1 MKKDQYFNLE
11 VNLLNDDNIAGMM
24 SELDAAEALG
34 IYVMLLLHL
43 RTKDNYEASCTPLL
57 LRAFARRYDLEL
69 DMLEK
74 VLHDYNLFE
83 VDEERQTFRA
93 PYLDRVMQRLEEK
106 WRMDTENGKKGGRP
120 KKRAKCAETPATK
133 GRKPNETQERREE
146 EKIGIAAVVNNSSNT
161 LAGGAADAATVV
173 EEIPAMA
180 ATGNSGTAESS
191 GIRGTSEITVIP
203 ETEEKI
209 SATGTSRVSEITG
222 DSGSSGSS
230 RVSEITGDSGS
241 SGSSRA
247 SEIMGASGSSRSS
260 RASEIT
266 GASESSRTSRTSETS
281 EVRTASSVPVERG
294 MRIRAVDEEGQQP
307 LQPVLSW
314 EVLVDRL
321 ADSRLYME
329 LAGQRSGLGRLFIDH
344 QQQIIGLFKKHILLY
359 GKEGGLL
366 FFEDVKRY
374 FSNYIAAGSPTCR
387 MLREELMRE
396 IKERESRDVSRFESI
411 VDGKRMYLG
420 RLIPDSAP
428 PRPDNSAVW
437 DDAHKRWGH

>member
-146 EKIGIAAVVNNSSNT
+146 EKIGITPVVNNSSNT
-161 LAGGAADAATVV
+161 PAGEAADAATVV
-173 EEIPAMA
+173 TEIPATA
-180 ATGNSGTAESS
+180 ATGNSGAAGSS
-191 GIRGTSEITVIP
+191 GTSRTSEITVIP
-203 ETEEKI
+203 ETEGKI
-209 SATGTSRVSEITG
+209 YVTGISRASEIIG
-222 DSGSSGSS
+222 ASGSSGSS
-230 RVSEITGDSGS
+230 K
-241 SGSSRA
+241 
-247 SEIMGASGSSRSS
+247 
-260 RASEIT
+260 ASEIT
-266 GASESSRTSRTSETS
+266 GASGSSRTSRTSETS
-281 EVRTASSVPVERG
+281 EVRTASSVPVGRG

-396 IKERESRDVSRFESI
+396 IKERESRDVSRFESV

>member
-57 LRAFARRYDLEL
+57 LRAFARRHDLEL

-146 EKIGIAAVVNNSSNT
+146 EKIGITPVVNNSSNT
-161 LAGGAADAATVV
+161 LAGGAADAAMVV
-173 EEIPAMA
+173 AEIPAAA
-180 ATGNSGTAESS
+180 ATGNSGASESS
-191 GIRGTSEITVIP
+191 RTSRTSEMTVIP

-209 SATGTSRVSEITG
+209 SA
-222 DSGSSGSS
+222 SG
-230 RVSEITGDSGS
+230 
-241 SGSSRA
+241 
-247 SEIMGASGSSRSS
+247 
-260 RASEIT
+260 
-266 GASESSRTSRTSETS
+266 TSETS
-281 EVRTASSVPVERG
+281 EVRTASSVPVGRG

-314 EVLVDRL
+314 ETLVDRL

-359 GKEGGLL
+359 GKESGLL

-396 IKERESRDVSRFESI
+396 IKERESRDVSRFESV

>member
-74 VLHDYNLFE
+74 VLRDYNLFE

-146 EKIGIAAVVNNSSNT
+146 EKIGITPVVNNSSNT
-161 LAGGAADAATVV
+161 FAGGAADAATIV
-173 EEIPAMA
+173 EEIPETA
-180 ATGNSGTAESS
+180 ATGNSGAAESS
-191 GIRGTSEITVIP
+191 RTSRTSGMTVIP

-209 SATGTSRVSEITG
+209 SATGTSRASEITG
-222 DSGSSGSS
+222 ASGSSG
-230 RVSEITGDSGS
+230 T
-241 SGSSRA
+241 SRA
-247 SEIMGASGSSRSS
+247 SEIMGASGSSRTS
-260 RASEIT
+260 RA
-266 GASESSRTSRTSETS
+266 SETS
-281 EVRTASSVPVERG
+281 EVRTASSVPVGRG

-314 EVLVDRL
+314 ETLVDRL

-396 IKERESRDVSRFESI
+396 IKERESKDVSRFESI

>member
-146 EKIGIAAVVNNSSNT
+146 EKIGITPVVNNSSNT

-173 EEIPAMA
+173 EE
-180 ATGNSGTAESS
+180 NSGAS
-191 GIRGTSEITVIP
+191 GISEITVIP

-209 SATGTSRVSEITG
+209 YVTGI
-222 DSGSSGSS
+222 
-230 RVSEITGDSGS
+230 
-241 SGSSRA
+241 
-247 SEIMGASGSSRSS
+247 S

-266 GASESSRTSRTSETS
+266 GASGSSGTSRASVITGASGSSRTSRASETS

-359 GKEGGLL
+359 GKESGLL

-396 IKERESRDVSRFESI
+396 IKERESKDVSRFESI

>member
-57 LRAFARRYDLEL
+57 LRAFARRHDLEL

-146 EKIGIAAVVNNSSNT
+146 EKIGITPVVNNSSNT
-161 LAGGAADAATVV
+161 LAGGAADAAMVV
-173 EEIPAMA
+173 AEIPAAA
-180 ATGNSGTAESS
+180 ATGNSGASESS
-191 GIRGTSEITVIP
+191 RTSRTSGMTVIP

-209 SATGTSRVSEITG
+209 SATGS
-222 DSGSSGSS
+222 
-230 RVSEITGDSGS
+230 
-241 SGSSRA
+241 
-247 SEIMGASGSSRSS
+247 
-260 RASEIT
+260 
-266 GASESSRTSRTSETS
+266 SETS
-281 EVRTASSVPVERG
+281 EVRTASSVPVGRG

-314 EVLVDRL
+314 ETLVDRL

-359 GKEGGLL
+359 GKESGLL

-396 IKERESRDVSRFESI
+396 IKERESRDVSRFESV

>member
-43 RTKDNYEASCTPLL
+43 RTKDNYEASCPPLL
-57 LRAFARRYDLEL
+57 LRAFARRHDLEL

-146 EKIGIAAVVNNSSNT
+146 EKIGITPVVNNSSNT
-161 LAGGAADAATVV
+161 LAGGAADAVTVV
-173 EEIPAMA
+173 AEIPAAA
-180 ATGNSGTAESS
+180 ATGNSGSSRASESS
-191 GIRGTSEITVIP
+191 RTSGSSESSRTSRTSEMTVIP

-209 SATGTSRVSEITG
+209 SATGTS
-222 DSGSSGSS
+222 
-230 RVSEITGDSGS
+230 
-241 SGSSRA
+241 
-247 SEIMGASGSSRSS
+247 
-260 RASEIT
+260 
-266 GASESSRTSRTSETS
+266 ETS
-281 EVRTASSVPVERG
+281 EVRTASSVPVGRG

-314 EVLVDRL
+314 ETLVDRL

-359 GKEGGLL
+359 GKESGLL

-396 IKERESRDVSRFESI
+396 IKERESRDVSRFESV

>member
-57 LRAFARRYDLEL
+57 LRAFARRHDLEL
-69 DMLEK
+69 DMLEM

-83 VDEERQTFRA
+83 VD
-93 PYLDRVMQRLEEK
+93 EEK

-146 EKIGIAAVVNNSSNT
+146 EKIGITPVVNNSSNT
-161 LAGGAADAATVV
+161 LAGGAADAAMVV
-173 EEIPAMA
+173 A
-180 ATGNSGTAESS
+180 
-191 GIRGTSEITVIP
+191 

-209 SATGTSRVSEITG
+209 SA
-222 DSGSSGSS
+222 SGS
-230 RVSEITGDSGS
+230 
-241 SGSSRA
+241 
-247 SEIMGASGSSRSS
+247 
-260 RASEIT
+260 
-266 GASESSRTSRTSETS
+266 SETS
-281 EVRTASSVPVERG
+281 EVRTASSVPVGRG

-314 EVLVDRL
+314 ETLVDRL

-359 GKEGGLL
+359 GKESGLL

-396 IKERESRDVSRFESI
+396 IKERESRDVSRFESV

>member
-146 EKIGIAAVVNNSSNT
+146 EKIGITPVVNNSSNT
-161 LAGGAADAATVV
+161 LAGGAADVAMVV
-173 EEIPAMA
+173 AEIPAAA
-180 ATGNSGTAESS
+180 ATGTSGNSGASESS
-191 GIRGTSEITVIP
+191 RTSRTSGMTVIP

-209 SATGTSRVSEITG
+209 SATGTS
-222 DSGSSGSS
+222 
-230 RVSEITGDSGS
+230 
-241 SGSSRA
+241 
-247 SEIMGASGSSRSS
+247 
-260 RASEIT
+260 
-266 GASESSRTSRTSETS
+266 ETS
-281 EVRTASSVPVERG
+281 EVRTASSVPVGRG

-314 EVLVDRL
+314 ETLVDRL

-359 GKEGGLL
+359 GKESGLL

-396 IKERESRDVSRFESI
+396 IKERESRDVSRFESV

>member
-57 LRAFARRYDLEL
+57 LRAFARRHDLEL

-146 EKIGIAAVVNNSSNT
+146 EKIGITPVVNNSSNT
-161 LAGGAADAATVV
+161 LAGGATDAAMVV
-173 EEIPAMA
+173 AEIPAAA
-180 ATGNSGTAESS
+180 ATGNSGNSGASESS
-191 GIRGTSEITVIP
+191 RTSRTSGMTVIP

-209 SATGTSRVSEITG
+209 SATGTS
-222 DSGSSGSS
+222 
-230 RVSEITGDSGS
+230 
-241 SGSSRA
+241 
-247 SEIMGASGSSRSS
+247 
-260 RASEIT
+260 
-266 GASESSRTSRTSETS
+266 ETS
-281 EVRTASSVPVERG
+281 EVRTASSVPVGRG

-314 EVLVDRL
+314 ETLVDRL

-359 GKEGGLL
+359 GKESGLL

-396 IKERESRDVSRFESI
+396 IKERESRDVSRFESV

>member
-57 LRAFARRYDLEL
+57 LRAFARRHDLEL

-146 EKIGIAAVVNNSSNT
+146 EKIGITPVVNNSSNT

-173 EEIPAMA
+173 AEIPAAA
-180 ATGNSGTAESS
+180 ATGNSGSS
-191 GIRGTSEITVIP
+191 RTSRTSEMTVIP

-209 SATGTSRVSEITG
+209 SA
-222 DSGSSGSS
+222 
-230 RVSEITGDSGS
+230 
-241 SGSSRA
+241 A
-247 SEIMGASGSSRSS
+247 AASG
-260 RASEIT
+260 
-266 GASESSRTSRTSETS
+266 TS
-281 EVRTASSVPVERG
+281 EVRTASSVPVGRG

-314 EVLVDRL
+314 ETLVDRL

-359 GKEGGLL
+359 GKESGLL

-396 IKERESRDVSRFESI
+396 IKERESRDVSRFESV

-420 RLIPDSAP
+420 RLIPNSAP

>member
-146 EKIGIAAVVNNSSNT
+146 EKIGITPVVNNSSNT
-161 LAGGAADAATVV
+161 LAGGAADAATVGTG
-173 EEIPAMA
+173 IPATA
-180 ATGNSGTAESS
+180 VTGNSGAAESS
-191 GIRGTSEITVIP
+191 GIKGTSGMTVIP

-209 SATGTSRVSEITG
+209 SATGTSRTSEITG
-222 DSGSSGSS
+222 DSGSSGTS
-230 RVSEITGDSGS
+230 RT
-241 SGSSRA
+241 
-247 SEIMGASGSSRSS
+247 SEIMGASG
-260 RASEIT
+260 
-266 GASESSRTSRTSETS
+266 SSRTSRTSETS

-314 EVLVDRL
+314 EALVDRL

-359 GKEGGLL
+359 GKESGLL

-396 IKERESRDVSRFESI
+396 IKERESKDVSRFESI

>member
-146 EKIGIAAVVNNSSNT
+146 EKIGITPVVNNSSNT

-173 EEIPAMA
+173 TGIPETA
-180 ATGNSGTAESS
+180 ATGTSGTAESS
-191 GIRGTSEITVIP
+191 GIKGTS
-203 ETEEKI
+203 
-209 SATGTSRVSEITG
+209 G
-222 DSGSSGSS
+222 
-230 RVSEITGDSGS
+230 
-241 SGSSRA
+241 
-247 SEIMGASGSSRSS
+247 
-260 RASEIT
+260 
-266 GASESSRTSRTSETS
+266 TSETS

-314 EVLVDRL
+314 EALVDRL

-359 GKEGGLL
+359 GKESGLL

-396 IKERESRDVSRFESI
+396 IKERESKDVSRFESI

>member
-57 LRAFARRYDLEL
+57 LRAFARRHDLEL

-146 EKIGIAAVVNNSSNT
+146 EKIGITPVVNNSSNT

-173 EEIPAMA
+173 AEIPAAA
-180 ATGNSGTAESS
+180 ATGNSRASESS
-191 GIRGTSEITVIP
+191 RTSRTSGMTVIP

-209 SATGTSRVSEITG
+209 SATGTS
-222 DSGSSGSS
+222 GS
-230 RVSEITGDSGS
+230 
-241 SGSSRA
+241 
-247 SEIMGASGSSRSS
+247 
-260 RASEIT
+260 
-266 GASESSRTSRTSETS
+266 SETS
-281 EVRTASSVPVERG
+281 EVRTASSVPVGRG

-314 EVLVDRL
+314 ETLVDRL

-359 GKEGGLL
+359 GKESGLL

-396 IKERESRDVSRFESI
+396 IKERESRDVSRFESV

>member
-57 LRAFARRYDLEL
+57 LRAFARRHDLEL

-146 EKIGIAAVVNNSSNT
+146 EKIGITPVVNNSSNT

-173 EEIPAMA
+173 AEIPAAA
-180 ATGNSGTAESS
+180 ATGNSGSSGASESS
-191 GIRGTSEITVIP
+191 RTSRTSGMTVIP

-209 SATGTSRVSEITG
+209 SATGS
-222 DSGSSGSS
+222 
-230 RVSEITGDSGS
+230 
-241 SGSSRA
+241 
-247 SEIMGASGSSRSS
+247 
-260 RASEIT
+260 
-266 GASESSRTSRTSETS
+266 SETS
-281 EVRTASSVPVERG
+281 EVRTASSVPVGRG

-314 EVLVDRL
+314 ETLVDRL

-359 GKEGGLL
+359 GKESGLL

-396 IKERESRDVSRFESI
+396 IKERESRDVSRFESV

>member
-57 LRAFARRYDLEL
+57 LRAFARRHDLEL

-146 EKIGIAAVVNNSSNT
+146 EKIGITPVVNNSSNT

-173 EEIPAMA
+173 AEIPAAA
-180 ATGNSGTAESS
+180 ATGNSGSSRASESS
-191 GIRGTSEITVIP
+191 RTSRTSEMTVIP

-209 SATGTSRVSEITG
+209 SA
-222 DSGSSGSS
+222 SG
-230 RVSEITGDSGS
+230 
-241 SGSSRA
+241 
-247 SEIMGASGSSRSS
+247 
-260 RASEIT
+260 
-266 GASESSRTSRTSETS
+266 TSETS
-281 EVRTASSVPVERG
+281 EVRTASSVPVGRG

-314 EVLVDRL
+314 ETLVDRL

-359 GKEGGLL
+359 GKESGLL

-396 IKERESRDVSRFESI
+396 IKERESRDVSRFESV

>member
-146 EKIGIAAVVNNSSNT
+146 EKIGITPVVNNSSNT
-161 LAGGAADAATVV
+161 PAGGAADAATVV
-173 EEIPAMA
+173 TGIPATA
-180 ATGNSGTAESS
+180 ATGNSGAAESS
-191 GIRGTSEITVIP
+191 RIRGTSGMTVIP

-209 SATGTSRVSEITG
+209 SATGTSRASEITG
-222 DSGSSGSS
+222 ASGSSG
-230 RVSEITGDSGS
+230 T
-241 SGSSRA
+241 SRA
-247 SEIMGASGSSRSS
+247 SEIMGASGSSRTS
-260 RASEIT
+260 RA
-266 GASESSRTSRTSETS
+266 SETS
-281 EVRTASSVPVERG
+281 EVRTASSVPVGRG

-314 EVLVDRL
+314 ETLVDRL

-359 GKEGGLL
+359 GKESGLL

-396 IKERESRDVSRFESI
+396 IKERESKDVSRFESI

>member
-57 LRAFARRYDLEL
+57 LRAFARRHDLEL

-146 EKIGIAAVVNNSSNT
+146 EKIGITPVVNNSSNT

-173 EEIPAMA
+173 AEIPAA
-180 ATGNSGTAESS
+180 GATGNSESS
-191 GIRGTSEITVIP
+191 RTSGSSGSSESSRTSRTSEMTVIP

-209 SATGTSRVSEITG
+209 SA
-222 DSGSSGSS
+222 SG
-230 RVSEITGDSGS
+230 
-241 SGSSRA
+241 
-247 SEIMGASGSSRSS
+247 
-260 RASEIT
+260 
-266 GASESSRTSRTSETS
+266 TSETS
-281 EVRTASSVPVERG
+281 EVRTASSVPVGRG

-314 EVLVDRL
+314 ETLVDL
-321 ADSRLYME
+321 LDDSGLYIE
-329 LAGQRSGLGRLFIDH
+329 LAGQRSGRGRLFIDH

-359 GKEGGLL
+359 GKESGLL

-396 IKERESRDVSRFESI
+396 IKERESRDVSRFESV

>member
-146 EKIGIAAVVNNSSNT
+146 EKIGITPVVNNSSNT
-161 LAGGAADAATVV
+161 LAGGATDAAMVV
-173 EEIPAMA
+173 AEIPAAA
-180 ATGNSGTAESS
+180 ATGNSGSS
-191 GIRGTSEITVIP
+191 RTSRTSEMTVIP

-209 SATGTSRVSEITG
+209 SA
-222 DSGSSGSS
+222 SG
-230 RVSEITGDSGS
+230 
-241 SGSSRA
+241 
-247 SEIMGASGSSRSS
+247 
-260 RASEIT
+260 
-266 GASESSRTSRTSETS
+266 TS
-281 EVRTASSVPVERG
+281 EVRTASSVPVGRG

-314 EVLVDRL
+314 ETLVDRL

-359 GKEGGLL
+359 GKESGLL

-396 IKERESRDVSRFESI
+396 IKERESRDVSRFESV

>member
-57 LRAFARRYDLEL
+57 LRAFARRHDLEL

-146 EKIGIAAVVNNSSNT
+146 EKIGITPVVNNSSNT

-173 EEIPAMA
+173 A
-180 ATGNSGTAESS
+180 
-191 GIRGTSEITVIP
+191 

-209 SATGTSRVSEITG
+209 SATG
-222 DSGSSGSS
+222 
-230 RVSEITGDSGS
+230 
-241 SGSSRA
+241 
-247 SEIMGASGSSRSS
+247 ASG
-260 RASEIT
+260 
-266 GASESSRTSRTSETS
+266 TSETS
-281 EVRTASSVPVERG
+281 EVRTASSVPVGRG

-314 EVLVDRL
+314 ETLVDRL

-359 GKEGGLL
+359 GKESGLL

-396 IKERESRDVSRFESI
+396 IKERESRDVSRFESV

-437 DDAHKRWGH
+437 DDAHKKWGH

>member
-57 LRAFARRYDLEL
+57 LRAFARRHDLEL

-146 EKIGIAAVVNNSSNT
+146 EKIGITPVVNNSSNT
-161 LAGGAADAATVV
+161 LAGGAADAVTVV
-173 EEIPAMA
+173 AEIPAAA
-180 ATGNSGTAESS
+180 ATGNSGSSRASESS
-191 GIRGTSEITVIP
+191 RTSGSSESSRTSGSSESSRTSRTSEMTVIP

-209 SATGTSRVSEITG
+209 SATGTS
-222 DSGSSGSS
+222 
-230 RVSEITGDSGS
+230 
-241 SGSSRA
+241 
-247 SEIMGASGSSRSS
+247 
-260 RASEIT
+260 
-266 GASESSRTSRTSETS
+266 ETS
-281 EVRTASSVPVERG
+281 EVRTASSVPVGRG

-314 EVLVDRL
+314 ETLVDRL

-359 GKEGGLL
+359 GKESGLL

-396 IKERESRDVSRFESI
+396 IKERESRDVSRFESV

>member
-57 LRAFARRYDLEL
+57 LRAFARRHDLEL

-146 EKIGIAAVVNNSSNT
+146 EKIGITPVVNNSSNT

-173 EEIPAMA
+173 AEIPAAA
-180 ATGNSGTAESS
+180 ATGNSRNSGASESS
-191 GIRGTSEITVIP
+191 RTSRTSGMTVIP

-209 SATGTSRVSEITG
+209 SA
-222 DSGSSGSS
+222 
-230 RVSEITGDSGS
+230 
-241 SGSSRA
+241 A
-247 SEIMGASGSSRSS
+247 AASG
-260 RASEIT
+260 
-266 GASESSRTSRTSETS
+266 TS
-281 EVRTASSVPVERG
+281 EVRTASSVPVGRG

-314 EVLVDRL
+314 ETLVDRL

-359 GKEGGLL
+359 GKESGLL

-396 IKERESRDVSRFESI
+396 IKERESRDVSRFESV

>member
-146 EKIGIAAVVNNSSNT
+146 EKIGITPVVNNSSNT
-161 LAGGAADAATVV
+161 LAGGAADAAMVV
-173 EEIPAMA
+173 AEIPAAA
-180 ATGNSGTAESS
+180 ATGNSGSSGASESS
-191 GIRGTSEITVIP
+191 RTSRTSEMTVIP

-209 SATGTSRVSEITG
+209 SATGTS
-222 DSGSSGSS
+222 
-230 RVSEITGDSGS
+230 
-241 SGSSRA
+241 
-247 SEIMGASGSSRSS
+247 
-260 RASEIT
+260 
-266 GASESSRTSRTSETS
+266 ETS
-281 EVRTASSVPVERG
+281 EVRTASSVPVGRG

-314 EVLVDRL
+314 ETLVDRL

-359 GKEGGLL
+359 GKESGLL

-396 IKERESRDVSRFESI
+396 IKERESRDVSRFESV

>member
-57 LRAFARRYDLEL
+57 LRAFARRHDLEL

-120 KKRAKCAETPATK
+120 KKRAKCAEPPATK

-146 EKIGIAAVVNNSSNT
+146 EKIGITPVVNNSSNT

-173 EEIPAMA
+173 AEIPAA
-180 ATGNSGTAESS
+180 GTSRTSGSSRASESS
-191 GIRGTSEITVIP
+191 RTSRASEMTVIP

-209 SATGTSRVSEITG
+209 SA
-222 DSGSSGSS
+222 
-230 RVSEITGDSGS
+230 
-241 SGSSRA
+241 A
-247 SEIMGASGSSRSS
+247 AASG
-260 RASEIT
+260 
-266 GASESSRTSRTSETS
+266 TS
-281 EVRTASSVPVERG
+281 EVRTASSVPVGRG

-314 EVLVDRL
+314 ETLVDRL

-359 GKEGGLL
+359 GKESGLL

-396 IKERESRDVSRFESI
+396 IKERESRDVSRFESV

>member
-57 LRAFARRYDLEL
+57 LRAFARRHDLEL

-146 EKIGIAAVVNNSSNT
+146 EKIGITPVVNNSSNT

-173 EEIPAMA
+173 AEIPAAA
-180 ATGNSGTAESS
+180 ATGNSGSSGASESS
-191 GIRGTSEITVIP
+191 RTSRTSEMTVIP

-209 SATGTSRVSEITG
+209 SA
-222 DSGSSGSS
+222 SGS
-230 RVSEITGDSGS
+230 
-241 SGSSRA
+241 
-247 SEIMGASGSSRSS
+247 
-260 RASEIT
+260 
-266 GASESSRTSRTSETS
+266 SETS
-281 EVRTASSVPVERG
+281 EVRTASSVPVGRG

-314 EVLVDRL
+314 ETLVDRL

-329 LAGQRSGLGRLFIDH
+329 LAGQRSSLGRLFIDH

-359 GKEGGLL
+359 GKESGLL

-396 IKERESRDVSRFESI
+396 IKERESRDVSRFESV

>member
-57 LRAFARRYDLEL
+57 LRAFARRYDLGL

-146 EKIGIAAVVNNSSNT
+146 EKIGITPVVNNSSNT

-173 EEIPAMA
+173 TGIPETA
-180 ATGNSGTAESS
+180 ATGNSGAAESS
-191 GIRGTSEITVIP
+191 GIKGTSEITVIP

-222 DSGSSGSS
+222 DSGSSGSL
-230 RVSEITGDSGS
+230 
-241 SGSSRA
+241 RA
-247 SEIMGASGSSRSS
+247 SEIMGASGSSRTS
-260 RASEIT
+260 RA
-266 GASESSRTSRTSETS
+266 SETS

-314 EVLVDRL
+314 EALVDRL

-396 IKERESRDVSRFESI
+396 IKERESKDVSRFESI

>member
-57 LRAFARRYDLEL
+57 LRAFARRHDLEL

-146 EKIGIAAVVNNSSNT
+146 EKIGITPVVNNSSNT

-173 EEIPAMA
+173 AEIPAA
-180 ATGNSGTAESS
+180 GTSRTSGSSRASESS
-191 GIRGTSEITVIP
+191 RTSRASEMTVIP

-209 SATGTSRVSEITG
+209 SA
-222 DSGSSGSS
+222 
-230 RVSEITGDSGS
+230 
-241 SGSSRA
+241 A
-247 SEIMGASGSSRSS
+247 AASG
-260 RASEIT
+260 
-266 GASESSRTSRTSETS
+266 TS
-281 EVRTASSVPVERG
+281 EVRTASSVPVGRG

-314 EVLVDRL
+314 ETLVDRL

-359 GKEGGLL
+359 GKESGLL

-374 FSNYIAAGSPTCR
+374 FPIISLP
-387 MLREELMRE
+387 
-396 IKERESRDVSRFESI
+396 D
-411 VDGKRMYLG
+411 
-420 RLIPDSAP
+420 RLL
-428 PRPDNSAVW
+428 AVCC
-437 DDAHKRWGH
+437 AKS

>member
-34 IYVMLLLHL
+34 IYEMLLLHL

-57 LRAFARRYDLEL
+57 LRAFARRHDLEL

-146 EKIGIAAVVNNSSNT
+146 EKIGITPVVNNSSNT

-173 EEIPAMA
+173 AEIPAAA
-180 ATGNSGTAESS
+180 ATGNSGNSGASESS
-191 GIRGTSEITVIP
+191 RTSRTSEMTVIP

-209 SATGTSRVSEITG
+209 SA
-222 DSGSSGSS
+222 SGS
-230 RVSEITGDSGS
+230 
-241 SGSSRA
+241 
-247 SEIMGASGSSRSS
+247 
-260 RASEIT
+260 
-266 GASESSRTSRTSETS
+266 SETS
-281 EVRTASSVPVERG
+281 EVRTASSVPVGRG

-314 EVLVDRL
+314 ETLVDRL

-359 GKEGGLL
+359 GKESGLL

-396 IKERESRDVSRFESI
+396 IKERESRDVSRFESV

>member
-57 LRAFARRYDLEL
+57 LRAFARRHDLEL

-146 EKIGIAAVVNNSSNT
+146 ETIGITPVVNNSSNT
-161 LAGGAADAATVV
+161 LAGGAADAAMVV
-173 EEIPAMA
+173 AEIPAAA
-180 ATGNSGTAESS
+180 ATGNSG
-191 GIRGTSEITVIP
+191 
-203 ETEEKI
+203 
-209 SATGTSRVSEITG
+209 
-222 DSGSSGSS
+222 
-230 RVSEITGDSGS
+230 
-241 SGSSRA
+241 
-247 SEIMGASGSSRSS
+247 
-260 RASEIT
+260 
-266 GASESSRTSRTSETS
+266 TSETS
-281 EVRTASSVPVERG
+281 EVRTASSVPVGRG

-314 EVLVDRL
+314 ETLVDRL

-359 GKEGGLL
+359 GKESGLL

-396 IKERESRDVSRFESI
+396 IKERESRDVSRFESV

-437 DDAHKRWGH
+437 DDAHKKWGH

>member
-57 LRAFARRYDLEL
+57 LRAFARRHDLEL

-146 EKIGIAAVVNNSSNT
+146 EKIGITPVVNNSSNT
-161 LAGGAADAATVV
+161 LAGGAADAAMVV
-173 EEIPAMA
+173 AEIPAAA
-180 ATGNSGTAESS
+180 ATGNSGNSGASESS
-191 GIRGTSEITVIP
+191 RTSRTSGMTVIP

-209 SATGTSRVSEITG
+209 SA
-222 DSGSSGSS
+222 SGS
-230 RVSEITGDSGS
+230 
-241 SGSSRA
+241 
-247 SEIMGASGSSRSS
+247 
-260 RASEIT
+260 
-266 GASESSRTSRTSETS
+266 SETS
-281 EVRTASSVPVERG
+281 EVRTASSVPVGRG

-314 EVLVDRL
+314 ETLVDRL

-359 GKEGGLL
+359 GKESGLL

-396 IKERESRDVSRFESI
+396 IKERESRDVSRFESV
-411 VDGKRMYLG
+411 VDGKRMDLG

>member
-57 LRAFARRYDLEL
+57 LRAFARRHDLEL

-146 EKIGIAAVVNNSSNT
+146 EKIGITPVVNNSSNT

-173 EEIPAMA
+173 AEIPAA
-180 ATGNSGTAESS
+180 GATGNSESS
-191 GIRGTSEITVIP
+191 RTSGSSEMTVIP

-209 SATGTSRVSEITG
+209 SA
-222 DSGSSGSS
+222 
-230 RVSEITGDSGS
+230 
-241 SGSSRA
+241 A
-247 SEIMGASGSSRSS
+247 AASG
-260 RASEIT
+260 
-266 GASESSRTSRTSETS
+266 TS
-281 EVRTASSVPVERG
+281 EVRTASSVPVGRG

-314 EVLVDRL
+314 ETLVDRL

-359 GKEGGLL
+359 GKESGLL

-396 IKERESRDVSRFESI
+396 IKERESRDVSRFESV

>member
-57 LRAFARRYDLEL
+57 LRAFARRHDLEL

-146 EKIGIAAVVNNSSNT
+146 EKIGITPVVNNSSNT

-173 EEIPAMA
+173 AEIPAA
-180 ATGNSGTAESS
+180 GTSRTSGSSGSSESS
-191 GIRGTSEITVIP
+191 RTSRTSEMTVIP

-209 SATGTSRVSEITG
+209 SA
-222 DSGSSGSS
+222 
-230 RVSEITGDSGS
+230 
-241 SGSSRA
+241 A
-247 SEIMGASGSSRSS
+247 AASG
-260 RASEIT
+260 
-266 GASESSRTSRTSETS
+266 TS
-281 EVRTASSVPVERG
+281 EVRTASSVPVGRG

-314 EVLVDRL
+314 ETLVDRL

-359 GKEGGLL
+359 GKESGLL

-396 IKERESRDVSRFESI
+396 IKERESRDVSRFESV

>member
-11 VNLLNDDNIAGMM
+11 VNLLNDGNIAGMM

-57 LRAFARRYDLEL
+57 LRAFARRHDLEL

-146 EKIGIAAVVNNSSNT
+146 EKIGITPVVNNSSNT

-173 EEIPAMA
+173 AEIPAAA
-180 ATGNSGTAESS
+180 ATGNSGSSGASESS
-191 GIRGTSEITVIP
+191 RTSRTSRTSEMTVIP

-209 SATGTSRVSEITG
+209 SA
-222 DSGSSGSS
+222 SG
-230 RVSEITGDSGS
+230 
-241 SGSSRA
+241 
-247 SEIMGASGSSRSS
+247 
-260 RASEIT
+260 
-266 GASESSRTSRTSETS
+266 TSETS
-281 EVRTASSVPVERG
+281 EVRTASSVPVGRG

-314 EVLVDRL
+314 ETLVDRL

-359 GKEGGLL
+359 GKESGLL

-396 IKERESRDVSRFESI
+396 IKERESRDVSRFESV

>member
-146 EKIGIAAVVNNSSNT
+146 EKIGITPVVNNSSNT
-161 LAGGAADAATVV
+161 PAGGAADAATVV
-173 EEIPAMA
+173 
-180 ATGNSGTAESS
+180 TGNSGAS
-191 GIRGTSEITVIP
+191 GISEITVIP

-209 SATGTSRVSEITG
+209 YVTGI
-222 DSGSSGSS
+222 
-230 RVSEITGDSGS
+230 
-241 SGSSRA
+241 
-247 SEIMGASGSSRSS
+247 S

-266 GASESSRTSRTSETS
+266 GASGSSGTSRASVITGASESSRSSRISETS

-359 GKEGGLL
+359 GKESGLL

-387 MLREELMRE
+387 MLREELMQE
-396 IKERESRDVSRFESI
+396 IKERESKDVSRFESI

>member
-57 LRAFARRYDLEL
+57 LRAFARRHDLEL

-146 EKIGIAAVVNNSSNT
+146 EKIGITPVVNNSSNT

-173 EEIPAMA
+173 AEIPAAA
-180 ATGNSGTAESS
+180 ATGNSGSSRASESS
-191 GIRGTSEITVIP
+191 RTSGSSESSRTSRASEMTVIP

-209 SATGTSRVSEITG
+209 SA
-222 DSGSSGSS
+222 SG
-230 RVSEITGDSGS
+230 
-241 SGSSRA
+241 
-247 SEIMGASGSSRSS
+247 
-260 RASEIT
+260 
-266 GASESSRTSRTSETS
+266 TSETS
-281 EVRTASSVPVERG
+281 EVRTASSVPVGRG

-314 EVLVDRL
+314 ETLVDRL

-359 GKEGGLL
+359 GKESGLL

-396 IKERESRDVSRFESI
+396 IKERESRDVSRFESV

-437 DDAHKRWGH
+437 DDAHKRWGHWFIPRLDTIHPTSGHHSSYV

>member
-57 LRAFARRYDLEL
+57 LRAFARRHDLEL

-146 EKIGIAAVVNNSSNT
+146 EKIGITPVVNNSSNT

-173 EEIPAMA
+173 AEIPAA
-180 ATGNSGTAESS
+180 GATGNSESS
-191 GIRGTSEITVIP
+191 GSSGSSRTSGSSGSSRTSGSSGSSRTSGSSGSSESSRTSRTSEMTVIP

-209 SATGTSRVSEITG
+209 SA
-222 DSGSSGSS
+222 SG
-230 RVSEITGDSGS
+230 
-241 SGSSRA
+241 
-247 SEIMGASGSSRSS
+247 
-260 RASEIT
+260 
-266 GASESSRTSRTSETS
+266 TSETS
-281 EVRTASSVPVERG
+281 EVRTASSVPVGRG

-314 EVLVDRL
+314 ETLVDRL

-359 GKEGGLL
+359 GKESGLL

-396 IKERESRDVSRFESI
+396 IKERESRDVSRFESV

>member
-146 EKIGIAAVVNNSSNT
+146 EKIGITPVVNNSSNT
-161 LAGGAADAATVV
+161 LAGGAADAAMVV
-173 EEIPAMA
+173 AEIPAAA
-180 ATGNSGTAESS
+180 ATGTSGNSGASESS
-191 GIRGTSEITVIP
+191 RTSRTSEMTVIP

-209 SATGTSRVSEITG
+209 SATGS
-222 DSGSSGSS
+222 
-230 RVSEITGDSGS
+230 
-241 SGSSRA
+241 
-247 SEIMGASGSSRSS
+247 
-260 RASEIT
+260 
-266 GASESSRTSRTSETS
+266 SETS
-281 EVRTASSVPVERG
+281 EVRTASSVPVGRG

-314 EVLVDRL
+314 ETLVDRL

-359 GKEGGLL
+359 GKESGLL

-374 FSNYIAAGSPTCR
+374 FSNYIAAGSLTCR

-396 IKERESRDVSRFESI
+396 IKERESRDVSRFESV

>member
-57 LRAFARRYDLEL
+57 LRAFARRHDLEL

-146 EKIGIAAVVNNSSNT
+146 EKIGITPVVNNSSNT
-161 LAGGAADAATVV
+161 LAGGAADAAMVV
-173 EEIPAMA
+173 AEIPAAA
-180 ATGNSGTAESS
+180 ATGTSGNSGASESS
-191 GIRGTSEITVIP
+191 RTSRTSGMTVIP

-209 SATGTSRVSEITG
+209 SA
-222 DSGSSGSS
+222 SGS
-230 RVSEITGDSGS
+230 
-241 SGSSRA
+241 
-247 SEIMGASGSSRSS
+247 
-260 RASEIT
+260 
-266 GASESSRTSRTSETS
+266 SETS
-281 EVRTASSVPVERG
+281 EVRTASSVPVGRG

-314 EVLVDRL
+314 ETLVDRL

-359 GKEGGLL
+359 GKESGLL

-396 IKERESRDVSRFESI
+396 IKERESRDVSRFESV